1 MDNAKVTQAT
11 VGGHTLSKFFHLV
24 ITILNK
30 LHFNI
35 IQLQQENWTIVSN
48 IIISVIKYDK

>member
-1 MDNAKVTQAT
+1 MSQ
-11 VGGHTLSKFFHLV
+11 TLKFFHLV

-48 IIISVIKYDK
+48 IMISIIKYDK